1 MDVLLEPN
9 LAVEVMLDGGW
20 HMSAIVASI
29 TEDHVDL
36 RLASEMLEV
45 ALLPGDLRWCRAT
58 ISWHTRMGESRRDG
72 MLMSGPEGLL
82 RMHAIGRPQSVQR
95 RAHVRVPADLVAA
108 VIGDESRVVTR
119 TLDISVGGMTLSPV
133 DSVVPDQLV
142 RFAIGLGDITV
153 TGVGEVV
160 RSTPDGSPV
169 VKFSG
174 LHDLAE
180 REIAAFVERR
190 QRELQTPALSELAS

>member
-1 MDVLLEPN
+1 MAQPALDDDDDKPLDP
-9 LAVEVMLDGGW
+9 AVERV
-20 HMSAIVASI
+20 
-29 TEDHVDL
+29 
-36 RLASEMLEV
+36 
-45 ALLPGDLRWCRAT
+45 
-58 ISWHTRMGESRRDG
+58 RRK
-72 MLMSGPEGLL
+72 
-82 RMHAIGRPQSVQR
+82 
-95 RAHVRVPADLVAA
+95 
-108 VIGDESRVVTR
+108 
-119 TLDISVGGMTLSPV
+119 
-133 DSVVPDQLV
+133 LV

-190 QRELQTPALSELAS
+190 QRELSYPAAA